1 MAEVTITLSTEE
13 LQRLKALGERE
24 GLTIDQIVR
33 LGVQDLINQP
43 DDTFQKAAERIL
55 QKNAELYRRLA

>member
-1 MAEVTITLSTEE
+1 MAEITVTLSTEE

-43 DDTFQKAAERIL
+43 DDAFHKAAQQIL